1 MEGKTRTRILQFAT
15 EQFFSVGY
23 TQVSVD
29 DFTTELR
36 MSKSTFYKYF
46 SGKEKLLFEVIDHFF
61 KEVETDILDIL
72 ENDALDLIQKIK
84 KFLLLMGQRI
94 SKIRIAAFQD
104 LKRSVP
110 EAYSRLEE
118 RRREVILNK
127 LVLLFEEGVITGI
140 FREDLDQ
147 QLVVTIIM
155 NAIQNLTL
163 PEFLVQTPYTMED
176 VFKQVFTLVIE
187 GNLTDSG
194 REGFYRA

>member
-127 LVLLFEEGVITGI
+127 LVLLFKEGVITGI

-163 PEFLVQTPYTMED
+163 PEFLAQTPYTMED

>member
-1 MEGKTRTRILQFAT
+1 
-15 EQFFSVGY
+15 
-23 TQVSVD
+23 
-29 DFTTELR
+29 
-36 MSKSTFYKYF
+36 
-46 SGKEKLLFEVIDHFF
+46 
-61 KEVETDILDIL
+61 
-72 ENDALDLIQKIK
+72 
-84 KFLLLMGQRI
+84 MGQRI

-127 LVLLFEEGVITGI
+127 LVLLFKEGVITGI

-163 PEFLVQTPYTMED
+163 PEFLAQTPYTMED

>member
-72 ENDALDLIQKIK
+72 ENDALDLIRKIK

-127 LVLLFEEGVITGI
+127 LVLLFKEGVITGI

-163 PEFLVQTPYTMED
+163 PEFLAQTPYTMED